1 MATKRQKEQSIKGKT
16 DKARNASNSYFSL
29 FTFHSFI
36 FLFSFFLLVWL
47 WASWW
52 MGDVFRMAREYSFY
66 ATDDTLMHG
75 LWQQSFGLLWVIGR
89 ALLTLYRWPFV
100 GGLLVALLL
109 TASIELTS
117 YCLRLRPDSRLRAVA
132 YVPAVAWMSWIAWR
146 GLNLYYQQEPG
157 IALGTLFLGIVVLAL
172 DAFIIWTFKRR
183 VKNEGVKSEKSISPK
198 PSQGLHAIIG
208 NPYFSLFILS
218 LFTLSPFFITHLR
231 HPYLRPV
238 TKMEVQMLNED
249 WKGMVETAHDNA
261 KLSYRPIAAYYAIAL
276 VQTGQLAENLFDIRL
291 DYDSLYVKGW
301 SGDADVGTTYYL
313 ADCNFHAGLFRAATH
328 TAMEQLTM
336 NGPSL
341 HNLKLLTRLALLDH
355 DWALARKYLTI
366 IDRTPFESDFVERY
380 GAMVGD
386 SAAVAADPVF
396 ARVRLTEPVA
406 DSFESFYQSPIF
418 LGYTAVLTAG
428 RSMQALQQSLMANL
442 YSKRMPDFLMRCEA
456 LVGTTPPRTIA
467 EGLVTQT
474 IKNPAILQAFPQL
487 QMNVQVFRGFVQN
500 VQPYMKDRSRG
511 GIELFDQYRGYYP
524 YYYFFGNLKATR
536 KRDDKEHGGSK
547 AGVN

>member
-36 FLFSFFLLVWL
+36 FHFSFFLLVWL

-52 MGDVFRMAREYSFY
+52 MGNVFRMAREYSFV
-66 ATDDTLMHG
+66 APDDVLMHG
-75 LWQQSFGLLWVIGR
+75 LRQQTFGSLWVVGR
-89 ALLTLYRWPFV
+89 FLLTLYRWPLV

-109 TASIELTS
+109 TATTGFTA
-117 YCLRLRPDSRLRAVA
+117 YCLRLRPDSHLRPLAA
-132 YVPAVAWMSWIAWR
+132 VPAVAWMSWVAWR
-146 GLNLYYQQEPG
+146 GLNLYFQGEPG
-157 IALGTLFLGIVVLAL
+157 SALGVLFLGTVVLAVVAL
-172 DAFIIWTFKRR
+172 VFK
-183 VKNEGVKSEKSISPK
+183 K
-198 PSQGLHAIIG
+198 PHPHPLSNGRGESSKQRHSLF
-208 NPYFSLFILS
+208 YFSFFTLS
-218 LFTLSPFFITHLR
+218 LFTLLLPALITQFR

-238 TKMEVQMLNED
+238 TKMEVQMLDED
-249 WKGMVETAHDNA
+249 WRGMIETAHDNA
-261 KLSYRPIAAYYAIAL
+261 QLSYRPIAAYYAIAL
-276 VQTGQLAENLFDIRL
+276 VQTGLLTENMFDIRL
-291 DYDSLYVKGW
+291 DYDSLYVKSW
-301 SGDADVGTTYYL
+301 SGDPDVGTTYYL
-313 ADCNFHAGLFRAATH
+313 ADCNFHAGLFRAAAH

-341 HNLKLLTRLALLDH
+341 HDLKLLARLALLDH

-366 IDRTPFESDFVERY
+366 ISRNPFEGDFVERY

-386 SAAVAADPVF
+386 STAVAADPVF

-406 DSFESFYQSPIF
+406 DSFESFYQSPVF

-456 LVGTTPPRTIA
+456 LVGTTPPRSIA

-474 IKNPAILQAFPQL
+474 AKNPAILQAFPQL

-500 VQPYMKDRSRG
+500 VQPYMKDRARG
-511 GIELFDQYRGYYP
+511 GIELFDQYHGYYP

-536 KRDDKEHGGSK
+536 KSDNKEHASRN

>member
-1 MATKRQKEQSIKGKT
+1 MMKGLSLTQKQKT
-16 DKARNASNSYFSL
+16 LTAVSV
-29 FTFHSFI
+29 
-36 FLFSFFLLVWL
+36 FFLLTWL

-66 ATDDTLMHG
+66 ATEDTLMHG

-89 ALLTLYRWPFV
+89 ALLTLYRWPVV

-117 YCLRLRPDSRLRAVA
+117 YCLRLRPASPLRALA

-172 DAFIIWTFKRR
+172 DAFIIWTFKKPHPQPLSNGRG
-183 VKNEGVKSEKSISPK
+183 ESMPQQSPF
-198 PSQGLHAIIG
+198 SFYL
-208 NPYFSLFILS
+208 SLFILS
-218 LFTLSPFFITHLR
+218 LFTFVPPALITHLR

-341 HNLKLLTRLALLDH
+341 HDLKLLTRLALLDH

-366 IDRTPFESDFVERY
+366 IDRTPFEGDFVERY

-500 VQPYMKDRSRG
+500 VQPYMKDRARG

-536 KRDDKEHGGSK
+536 KREDKEHGGSK

>member
-1 MATKRQKEQSIKGKT
+1 
-16 DKARNASNSYFSL
+16 
-29 FTFHSFI
+29 
-36 FLFSFFLLVWL
+36 
-47 WASWW
+47 
-52 MGDVFRMAREYSFY
+52 
-66 ATDDTLMHG
+66 
-75 LWQQSFGLLWVIGR
+75 
-89 ALLTLYRWPFV
+89 
-100 GGLLVALLL
+100 
-109 TASIELTS
+109 
-117 YCLRLRPDSRLRAVA
+117 
-132 YVPAVAWMSWIAWR
+132 
-146 GLNLYYQQEPG
+146 
-157 IALGTLFLGIVVLAL
+157 
-172 DAFIIWTFKRR
+172 
-183 VKNEGVKSEKSISPK
+183 
-198 PSQGLHAIIG
+198 
-208 NPYFSLFILS
+208 
-218 LFTLSPFFITHLR
+218 
-231 HPYLRPV
+231 
-238 TKMEVQMLNED
+238 MEVQMLNED

-291 DYDSLYVKGW
+291 DYDLLYVKGW

-341 HNLKLLTRLALLDH
+341 HDLKLLTRLALLDH

-366 IDRTPFESDFVERY
+366 IDRTPFEGDFVERY

-442 YSKRMPDFLMRCEA
+442 YSKRMPEFLQRCRR
-456 LVGTTPPRTIA
+456 LVGTTPPRSIA
-467 EGLVTQT
+467 EGLLIQA
-474 IKNPAILQAFPQL
+474 IKDPDLMKAFPQL
-487 QMNVQVFRGFVQN
+487 EMLLDRFQLFLQDAM
-500 VQPYMKDRSRG
+500 PYMQDRERG
-511 GIELFDQYRGYYP
+511 SEVLFEKYRGYYP
-524 YYYFFGNLKATR
+524 YYYFFGNLRSTR
-536 KRDDKEHGGSK
+536 KPATEQQEANK